1 MKNLKKLMSVVLTV
15 AMLMSFAVSTS
26 AAQFADVD
34 ETNSAYEAIEVLADL
49 KILEGKDANNF
60 DPDANIK
67 RSEFAAVICRA
78 LNAEAAASG
87 STGVKFNDVAADHWA
102 AGYINWAADSK
113 IVNGRGNGNFD
124 PDANVTYQEAVK
136 MIVAAMGFGPLA
148 EKRGGYPTGY
158 MAIANTYSIPSGV
171 AMSPATAPADRKG
184 VAKLVYNA
192 FDAPLMDASYIT
204 LNNDDEYKIYDGSK
218 SADYVRR
225 TILSYYHDI
234 YKFKANV
241 DETYRS
247 TDTLRKS
254 NGDKYMNLDIT
265 NLYKFDKD
273 DIKNEFT
280 VNSKFFS
287 GTTDEDNTMK
297 VLINDTSYAQYIGYT
312 VNAYVKYND
321 DGENE
326 AVAIV
331 PDVNSVDIV
340 EITNPRTL
348 ISESSVDAK
357 GNVVFEYWEDE
368 NASKTTTAKFVAWD
382 DVQVY
387 RNGVAIT
394 FEDTD
399 FAKLNDGSYN
409 TVTLLGTKS
418 EGKYNK
424 VMLNEYQYG
433 IIDKIDA
440 DEKIVTCTSNDEFSF
455 NMDDHDDEFSYT
467 IYKDGAIIDFA
478 DLKEGDMLNVIT
490 DADEG
495 SFDEATFADIYVSS
509 DALEASV
516 EEIVPDGKGTDKY
529 KIGGTEYYKTG
540 NQFSSLRAG
549 DTGLFYI
556 TIDGY
561 LYDVDL
567 TKSTSGNYAF
577 ILDVAKNTSGFGD
590 TWQIKLLGKDNN
602 TVTLDVKDNAK
613 ITSDFKFDDEKGGF
627 GGKYDKVSTKKNVNS
642 KVKDS
647 KGNLLTHQDAFF
659 TVIEQFVDAT
669 DSELLAGLQYRMI
682 TYKTNGSD
690 ISDITL
696 AKLGNDDKE
705 FNITALKANSEYN
718 ANSDRLGGY
727 SLLDST
733 IIFNAPV
740 KVDEKTGAYSLN
752 EDKVQVYSINS
763 LDEDQKYAGFVLDQD
778 SDKAIGAALISSDMG
793 FAGKQNALA
802 VVQSVSTGLDASGDT
817 ADVINF
823 FQAGE
828 KKSLAITNTAYI
840 GDYAASD
847 LSAGDVFQYTTNAA
861 GEINDFDIVADVDYS
876 NNKFEIAM
884 KKTADGD
891 KISYVVG
898 VVTDIGSKFVN
909 LVNAGGAVENLGW
922 SLDKDA
928 TNVLFDVAKAK
939 SNVSNA
945 FKAYTSNSY
954 IKANDSDDGKFTT
967 DGYVIVAKAD
977 SDDITEVVTYKL
989 SKTGTYNGATLKGAT
1004 IATIA
1009 DKLTK

>member
-218 SADYVRR
+218 SADYERR

-241 DETYRS
+241 EDTYRS
-247 TDTLRKS
+247 ESSLRKS

-280 VNSKFFS
+280 VPPKFFS
-287 GTTDEDNTMK
+287 GNADENNTMK
-297 VLINDTSYAQYIGYT
+297 VLIDDTSYAEYIGYT

-331 PDVNSVDIV
+331 PDVNSVDVI

-348 ISESSVDAK
+348 INESSVS
-357 GNVVFEYWEDE
+357 GQNVTFEYWEDE
-368 NASKTTTAKFVAWD
+368 DSSKTSTAKFVEWD
-382 DVQVY
+382 HVTVY
-387 RNGVAIT
+387 KNGVADKA
-394 FEDTD
+394 FSASD
-399 FAKLNDGSYN
+399 FATLKSGTYN
-409 TVTLLGTKS
+409 TVVLMGSKS
-418 EGKYNK
+418 EGKYSK
-424 VMLNEYQYG
+424 VMLNTYLYG

-440 DEKIVTCTSNDEFSF
+440 DAKTVTCTSNDEFSF
-455 NMDDHDDEFSYT
+455 NMDDHADEFSYT

-478 DLKEGDMLNVIT
+478 DLKEGDMLNIIT
-490 DADEG
+490 NAEDAA
-495 SFDEATFADIYVSS
+495 SFNDNNTIFADIYVTSE
-509 DALEASV
+509 ALEGSV
-516 EEIVPDGKGTDKY
+516 KEVSKDSMGVTQYNIEGTD
-529 KIGGTEYYKTG
+529 YYLT
-540 NQFSSLRAG
+540 NDAQVSSLKAG

-561 LYDVDL
+561 LYDADL

-577 ILDVAKNTSGFGD
+577 ILDIAKDEDGFGSV
-590 TWQIKLLGKDNN
+590 WQLKLLTKDNN
-602 TVTLDVKDNAK
+602 KVTYNVKSTVKVT
-613 ITSDFKFDDEKGGF
+613 TDD
-627 GGKYDKVSTKKNVNS
+627 GKYDSYKDDKQDTIFKPILDGIKTYNDTEKKWEMNP
-642 KVKDS
+642 
-647 KGNLLTHQDAFF
+647 
-659 TVIEQFVDAT
+659 VDAT
-669 DSELLAGLQYRMI
+669 KLNGRLI
-682 TYKTNGSD
+682 TYKVNGD
-690 ISDITL
+690 EISEVSF
-696 AKLGNDDKE
+696 AKLNGDDRD
-705 FNITALKANSEYN
+705 FNYKTFSGSYN
-718 ANSDRLGGY
+718 AKTE
-727 SLLDST
+727 SLASYDMLSST

-740 KVDEKTGAYSLN
+740 ESDNTIN
-752 EDKVQVYSINS
+752 EDKVQVYSVNS
-763 LDEDQKYAGFVLDQD
+763 LDEDKTEAYKGFVYDID
-778 SDKAIGAALISSDMG
+778 NDGAAGAVLITNDLG
-793 FAGKQNALA
+793 FAGKTNALA
-802 VVQSVSTGLDASGDT
+802 VVRSVSTGLDANGDS

-823 FQAGE
+823 WQAGE
-828 KKSLAITNTAYI
+828 VKSLAITSDSYI
-840 GDYAASD
+840 GDVNINKVT
-847 LSAGDVFQYTTNAA
+847 AGDVFQYTTNAA
-861 GEINDFDIVADVDYS
+861 GEINNAQIVYDFDLTKGTGAVQKAKDGDIEYVTGLVTEAKTKRVTLSNGESYAWDIDADV
-876 NNKFEIAM
+876 
-884 KKTADGD
+884 
-891 KISYVVG
+891 
-898 VVTDIGSKFVN
+898 
-909 LVNAGGAVENLGW
+909 
-922 SLDKDA
+922 
-928 TNVLFDVAKAK
+928 TNVLFDVQKAK
-939 SNVSNA
+939 SNVNNA
-945 FKAYTSNSY
+945 FKDYKTSTNY
-954 IKANDSDDGKFTT
+954 IKEAKINTDGKITSDAYVVFAKVDDGS
-967 DGYVIVAKAD
+967 IV
-977 SDDITEVVTYKL
+977 EVVTYKFA
-989 SKTGTYNGATLKGAT
+989 KDATRDAAAFEANFTNK
-1004 IATIA
+1004 
-1009 DKLTK
+1009 

>member
-78 LNAEAAASG
+78 LKAEAAASG

-192 FDAPLMDASYIT
+192 FDAPLMDAPYIT

-218 SADYVRR
+218 SADYERR
-225 TILSYYHDI
+225 TILSYYHNI
-234 YKFKANV
+234 YKFKADV

-247 TDTLRKS
+247 TDSLRKS
-254 NGDKYMNLDIT
+254 NGDKYINMEIT

-273 DIKNEFT
+273 DIKNEFNVPSNFYGNNAT
-280 VNSKFFS
+280 KS
-287 GTTDEDNTMK
+287 DNTMK
-297 VLINDTSYAQYIGYT
+297 VLVKDTSYAQYIGYT

-331 PDVNSVDIV
+331 PDVNSVDII

-348 ISESSVDAK
+348 ISESSVASGK
-357 GNVVFEYWEDE
+357 TVTFEYWENEDS
-368 NASKTTTAKFVAWD
+368 SKVSTAKFVDWD
-382 DVQVY
+382 NVMVF
-387 RNGVAIT
+387 RNGVALPKSGT
-394 FEDTD
+394 GAFTDTE
-399 FAKLNDGSYN
+399 FAKLNDGTYN

-418 EGKYNK
+418 EGKYSK

-440 DEKIVTCTSNDEFSF
+440 DEKVVTCTSNDEYSF

-495 SFDEATFADIYVSS
+495 SFDEATFADIYVTSE
-509 DALEASV
+509 ALEGSV
-516 EEIVPDGKGTDKY
+516 KEKSTDSKGVAKY
-529 KIGGTEYYKTG
+529 NIEGTEYYLTKNSRVT
-540 NQFSSLRAG
+540 SLRAG
-549 DTGLFYI
+549 DAGLFYI

-561 LYDVDL
+561 LYDADL
-567 TKSTSGNYAF
+567 SKSTSGNYAF
-577 ILDVAKNTSGFGD
+577 ILDVAQNTSGFGD
-590 TWQIKLLGKDNN
+590 TWQVKLLGKDNN

-613 ITSDFKFDDEKGGF
+613 ITSNFDYTAKTF
-627 GGKYDKVSTKKNVNS
+627 TGKYDKVSTKKS
-642 KVKDS
+642 DGK
-647 KGNLLTHQDAFF
+647 QDALFG
-659 TVIEQFVDAT
+659 VIENYVDAT
-669 DSELLAGLQYRMI
+669 DSSLLAGLQYRMI
-682 TYKTNGSD
+682 TYKTNGSE
-690 ISDITL
+690 ISDITF
-696 AKLGNDDKE
+696 AKEGRDDKE
-705 FNITALKANSEYN
+705 FNITALASNADYN
-718 ANSDRLGGY
+718 AKSVRLGGFN
-727 SLLDST
+727 LLDST
-733 IIFNAPV
+733 VIFNAPV
-740 KVDEKTGAYSLN
+740 KLDASTSKYSLN
-752 EDKVQVYSINS
+752 QDKVQVYSISS
-763 LDEDQKYAGFVLDQD
+763 LDEDTKYSGFVLDQD

-793 FAGKQNALA
+793 FAGNANALA
-802 VVQSVSTGLDASGDT
+802 VVQSTSTGLDAAGDT
-817 ADVINF
+817 ADVVNF
-823 FQAGE
+823 WQGGA
-828 KKSLAITNTAYI
+828 KKSLAITNTAYV
-840 GDYAASD
+840 GDVSISD
-847 LSAGDVFQYTTNAA
+847 LAAGYVFQYTTNAA
-861 GEINDFDIVADVDYS
+861 GEINNMEIVAKVDYS
-876 NNKFEIAM
+876 TKGKLTAEIV
-884 KKTADGD
+884 KDSTDG
-891 KISYVVG
+891 KYSYAIG
-898 VVTDIGSKFVN
+898 LVTDIGGRFVDVKYYDKTASAVKTANYGWDISKD
-909 LVNAGGAVENLGW
+909 G
-922 SLDKDA
+922 
-928 TNVLFDVAKAK
+928 TNVLFDVNKAR

-945 FKAYTSNSY
+945 FKGYTSTSY
-954 IKANDSDDGKFTT
+954 IKANDKANLST
-967 DGYVIVAKAD
+967 DAYVIVGKV
-977 SDDITEVVTYKL
+977 DDGDIIEVVTYKL
-989 SKTGTYNGATLKGAT
+989 AKSDVAGTAVDTFVATLK
-1004 IATIA
+1004 
-1009 DKLTK
+1009 K

>member
-1 MKNLKKLMSVVLTV
+1 MKNLKKLMSVILTV

-204 LNNDDEYKIYDGSK
+204 LSDDDEYKIYDGSK
-218 SADYVRR
+218 SADYERR

-234 YKFKANV
+234 YKLKANV
-241 DETYRS
+241 EDTYRS
-247 TDTLRKS
+247 DDSLRKS
-254 NGDKYMNLDIT
+254 NGDKYINLDVT

-280 VNSKFFS
+280 VTSKFFS
-287 GTTDEDNTMK
+287 GTDDEDNTMK
-297 VLINDTSYAQYIGYT
+297 VLIDDTSYAQYIGYT

-331 PDVNSVDIV
+331 PDVNSVDVV

-348 ISESSVDAK
+348 ISTASVS
-357 GNVVFEYWEDE
+357 GQNVTFEYWETED
-368 NASKTTTAKFVAWD
+368 ASKTTSAKFVNWS
-382 DVQVY
+382 DVKVY
-387 RNGVAIT
+387 KNGVASSLT
-394 FEDTD
+394 DTQ
-399 FAKLNDGSYN
+399 FAALGNGDYN
-409 TVTLLGTKS
+409 TVTLLGTKT
-418 EGKYNK
+418 EGKFNK
-424 VMLNEYQYG
+424 IMLNEYQYG

-440 DEKIVTCTSNDEFSF
+440 DEKVVTCTDNNEFSF

-467 IYKDGAIIDFA
+467 IYKDGVIIDFA

-495 SFDEATFADIYVSS
+495 SFEDATFADIYVSS
-509 DALEASV
+509 EALEGSV
-516 EEIVPDGKGTDKY
+516 SEVSSDSKGVAKY
-529 KIGGTEYYKTG
+529 TIDGTEYYKTG
-540 NQFSSLRAG
+540 NQFSSLKAG

-577 ILDVAKNTSGFGD
+577 IIDVAKNTSGFGD
-590 TWQIKLLGKDNN
+590 TWEIKLLGKDNN
-602 TVTLDVKDNAK
+602 TVTLTVKDNAK
-613 ITSDFKFDDEKGGF
+613 ITSDFDFAA
-627 GGKYDKVSTKKNVNS
+627 GKEDFARDITYVTGETPASYDKVSTKKNDG
-642 KVKDS
+642 K
-647 KGNLLTHQDAFF
+647 QDAFF
-659 TVIEQFVDAT
+659 DVIEYYVDAD
-669 DSELLAGLQYRMI
+669 DSDLLKGLEYRMI
-682 TYKTNGSD
+682 TYKTNGSEV
-690 ISDITL
+690 SEITL
-696 AKLGNDDKE
+696 AKPGTDDKE
-705 FNITALKANSEYN
+705 FNINALSASTVKYN
-718 ANSDRLGGY
+718 ANTDRLGSY
-727 SLLDST
+727 NLLDGT

-740 KVDEKTGAYSLN
+740 KENSGTYSLN
-752 EDKVQVYSINS
+752 TDKVQVYSVNS
-763 LDEDQKYAGFVLDQD
+763 LDEDQDYKGFALDID
-778 SDKAIGAALISSDMG
+778 SDRAIGAALISSDMG
-793 FAGKQNALA
+793 FAGKANALA
-802 VVQSVSTGLDASGDT
+802 VVQSVSTGLDAAGDT

-823 FQAGE
+823 WQAGE
-828 KKSLAITNTAYI
+828 KKSLAVTNTAYI
-840 GDYAASD
+840 GEKTASD
-847 LSAGDVFQYTTNAA
+847 LAAGYVFQYTTNAA
-861 GEINDFDIVADVDYS
+861 GEINDMDIVSTVDFGTDDS
-876 NNKFEIAM
+876 DNPIFEAEL
-884 KKTADGD
+884 KKTSDGD
-891 KISYVVG
+891 KITYDIG
-898 VVTDIGSKFVN
+898 IVTDIAGKYVEIT
-909 LVNAGGAVENLGW
+909 NASAADTNYGW
-922 SLDKDA
+922 ALDKDA
-928 TNVLFDVAKAK
+928 TNVLFDIAKAK

-945 FKAYTSNSY
+945 FKGYTSSSY
-954 IKANDSDDGKFTT
+954 IKANEKTNISNDA
-967 DGYVIVAKAD
+967 YVIVAKI
-977 SDDITEVVTYKL
+977 DDGSIVEVVTYKL
-989 SKTGTYNGATLKGAT
+989 AKNSTVNGAALTNT
-1004 IATIA
+1004 TVA
-1009 DKLTK
+1009 DFAAKLTK

>member
-218 SADYVRR
+218 SADYERR

-247 TDTLRKS
+247 TDSLRKS
-254 NGDKYMNLDIT
+254 NGDKYINMEIT

-280 VNSKFFS
+280 VPSGFF
-287 GTTDEDNTMK
+287 GDAADKDTNTMK
-297 VLINDTSYAQYIGYT
+297 VLVNDTSYAQYIGYT

-331 PDVNSVDIV
+331 PDVNSVDVI

-348 ISESSVDAK
+348 ISESSVS
-357 GNVVFEYWEDE
+357 GQTVTFEYWEDE
-368 NASKTTTAKFVAWD
+368 NASKTTTAKFVEWD

-387 RNGVAIT
+387 RNGVAIN
-394 FEDTD
+394 FDASE
-399 FAKLNDGSYN
+399 FATLNDGSYN

-424 VMLNEYQYG
+424 IMLNEYQYG
-433 IIDKIDA
+433 IIDRIDA

-516 EEIVPDGKGTDKY
+516 EEIVPDGKGTNKY

-577 ILDVAKNTSGFGD
+577 ILDVAQNTSGFGD

-613 ITSDFKFDDEKGGF
+613 ITSNFDYDAETF
-627 GGKYDKVSTKKNVNS
+627 TGKYDKVSTKKNDDKQN
-642 KVKDS
+642 KLF
-647 KGNLLTHQDAFF
+647 G
-659 TVIEQFVDAT
+659 VIENYVDAT
-669 DSELLAGLQYRMI
+669 DSDLLAGLQYRMI
-682 TYKTNGSD
+682 TYKTNGSE

-696 AKLGNDDKE
+696 AKAGSDDKE
-705 FNITALKANSEYN
+705 FNITALRANSEYN

-733 IIFNAPV
+733 VIFNAPV
-740 KVDEKTGAYSLN
+740 KLDASKGTYSLN
-752 EDKVQVYSINS
+752 QDKVQVYSISS
-763 LDEDQKYAGFVLDQD
+763 LDEDQKYEGFVLDQD
-778 SDKAIGAALISSDMG
+778 SDKAIGAALLSSDMG

-828 KKSLAITNTAYI
+828 KKSLAITNTGYI
-840 GDYAASD
+840 GEKTASD
-847 LSAGDVFQYTTNAA
+847 LAAGYVFQYTTNAA
-861 GEINDFDIVADVDYS
+861 GEINDMDIVATVDYS
-876 NNKFEIAM
+876 DNKFEIALQ
-884 KKTADGD
+884 KTADGD

-909 LVNAGGAVENLGW
+909 IVNADGAVDNLGW
-922 SLDKDA
+922 GLDNDA

-954 IKANDSDDGKFTT
+954 IKANDSEDGKFTT